1 MDRIGAFLREKTPR
15 RAIALICFLTLLV
28 LFRKLLV
35 LVVFFVAFERLIG
48 SLAELLAK
56 RSRMRAKVA
65 IGIVAVTVLAVT
77 GGALALG
84 VGRTIRA
91 AMSAKNALPDRIA
104 SIKQAPLFQSLQE
117 HVDDGADKLV
127 EGAQHYA
134 ADAFRILSA
143 FGHVILYVL
152 IGFILAVV
160 YLLERDEL
168 RKFYATVNPQSLR
181 GTLLRWISHVCEAML
196 VTVQFQLV
204 VAACNAALTFP
215 VLLIVGIPH
224 AAPLA
229 LMIFASGMV
238 PVVGNIVSGA
248 ILSLLAYQAKGWLG
262 VGLFVGLT
270 FVLHKLESYYLNPRL
285 AARHVKLPGFVLIIS
300 LIAFE
305 HLFGFKGLFL
315 SFPFLFVAQRI
326 KAEFEAE
333 SERLSSDESVRLV
346 AAATANATS
355 DKD

>member
-1 MDRIGAFLREKTPR
+1 MDRVGAFLRERTPR
-15 RAIALICFLTLLV
+15 RAIALASFLGLLV
-28 LFRKLLV
+28 VFRKLLL

-48 SLAELLAK
+48 WLAELLSK
-56 RSRMRAKVA
+56 RARMREKVA
-65 IGIVAVTVLAVT
+65 IGIVAVTVLGVT

-84 VGRTIRA
+84 VGRTIRV
-91 AMSAKNALPDRIA
+91 AMSAKNTLPDKIA
-104 SIKQAPLFQSLQE
+104 TIRQAPMFQALQE
-117 HVDDGADKLV
+117 HIDDGADKLV

-134 ADAFRILSA
+134 ASAFQFLSA
-143 FGHVILYVL
+143 FGHVVLYVL

-160 YLLERDEL
+160 YLLEREEL
-168 RKFYATVNPQSLR
+168 RKFRAGIDGQSLT
-181 GTLLRWISHVCEAML
+181 GTLLRWFDHVREAML
-196 VTVQFQLV
+196 VTIQFQLV
-204 VAACNAALTFP
+204 VAACNAVLTYP

-238 PVVGNIVSGA
+238 PVVGNVVSGA
-248 ILSLLAYQAKGWLG
+248 ILSILAFQAKGWVG

-285 AARHVKLPGFVLIIS
+285 AARHIKLPGLVLIIS

-315 SFPFLFVAQRI
+315 SFPFLFVAQRL
-326 KAEFEAE
+326 KNEFAAETAGLRPDE
-333 SERLSSDESVRLV
+333 SARLAATLAAAASSDKR
-346 AAATANATS
+346 
-355 DKD
+355 